1 MIEILD
7 HTGKPFVKAKNNLEL
22 ARKSQS
28 MMLDFVKMHH
38 SVFRRELD
46 HWKVARMERL
56 NQEAP
61 YTYLLQD
68 LYKDAML
75 DTHLSSIV
83 GGRVLRMTNKR
94 FVIQDKKGVANYD
107 KSDILETKWFTDCVR
122 YAIESFAYEYSLIH
136 VIKGEDGKIKNMNLV
151 PREHVNPDR
160 RLVVK
165 GVYDNQ
171 GLLFDKFPNDLLYAK
186 LYDGYGLLE
195 KAAPMTILKRHS
207 WASWDEFEQIFGMPI
222 RIAKLGTISEEV
234 KAEVAQWLKEMG
246 TASYGVFPQFA
257 DIEVKEANNRDA
269 FNVFM
274 KKIETVDSQ
283 LSILVNGQT
292 MTVSDGSSRSQA
304 EVHQDTQDDIT
315 HADLRNIVNWLND
328 NLVPLLRNCGY
339 DIGPDEWIGVE
350 QVTDPEQKIKID
362 AELMRNGYR
371 LKKEYLEKTYGVEL
385 EDAPEPVVPPAND
398 PTKKPDPE
406 KKK

>member
-7 HTGKPFVKAKNNLEL
+7 HTGKPFVRAKNTIEL

-28 MMLDFVKMHH
+28 LMLDFVKMHH

-75 DTHLSSIV
+75 DTHLHAIFESRI
-83 GGRVLRMTNKR
+83 LRMTNKKY
-94 FVIQDKKGVANYD
+94 VIVDKKGVPIPD
-107 KSDILETKWFTDCVR
+107 KGDFLETKWFTDAVR
-122 YAIESFAYEYSLIH
+122 YAIESVGYEYSLMH
-136 VIKGEDGKIKNMNLV
+136 FEKSQDGKIKEVKLV

-186 LYDGYGLLE
+186 LYDGFGLLE

-222 RIAKLGTISEEV
+222 RIAKLGTISDDV
-234 KAEVAQWLKEMG
+234 KNEVAQWLKEMG

-283 LSILVNGQT
+283 LSILFNGQT
-292 MTVSDGSSRSQA
+292 MTVEDGSSRSQA
-304 EVHQDTQDDIT
+304 EVHQETQDEIT
-315 HADLRNIVNWLND
+315 HADLRNVVNWLND

-339 DIGPDEWIGVE
+339 DIGQDEWIGVE
-350 QVTDPEQKIKID
+350 KITDPVEKMKID
-362 AELMRNGYR
+362 NVIMTSSGYR
-371 LKKEYLEKTYGVEL
+371 LTKDYLEKTYGVEL
-385 EDAPEPVVPPAND
+385 EDSPKPEPGKEKNQ
-398 PTKKPDPE
+398 DPE
-406 KKK
+406 KKKE